1 MSTFRLD
8 IHKISKDL
16 KEVDKNFKKT
26 VLFSEITGVSHTT
39 VMIWENQAPDVI
51 QLLHSLSKS
60 FDMDFNKMIISS
72 SDTFPVI
79 KLLKYYYSETK
90 NDLVEILIIQE

>member
-39 VMIWENQAPDVI
+39 EVVELIYWNCKTFNHKFLEMIEK
-51 QLLHSLSKS
+51 KS
-60 FDMDFNKMIISS
+60 DL
-72 SDTFPVI
+72 FPVF
-79 KLLKYYYSETK
+79 KLLKFYSDKTGK
-90 NDLVEILIIQE
+90 NIESVIIKD

>member
-1 MSTFRLD
+1 MGRFRLD

-39 VMIWENQAPDVI
+39 VMTWENQAPEVI
-51 QLLHSLSKS
+51 ELIYWNCKTFNHKFLEMIEKKS
-60 FDMDFNKMIISS
+60 DL
-72 SDTFPVI
+72 FPVF
-79 KLLKYYYSETK
+79 KLLKFYSDKTGK
-90 NDLVEILIIQE
+90 NIESVIIKD